1 VQASKSQSAMD
12 APEPLRHAEE
22 AQPIVPMHVAASSC
36 EAAVDAKN
44 LVLLEF
50 PMPIKHTQ
58 VPQRSPLDCGTRF
71 CLQLYLSRLEL
82 ASTAFT
88 MPLH

>member
-1 VQASKSQSAMD
+1 MQAIDSQQAMD
-12 APEPLRHAEE
+12 APEPLRIAEE

-36 EAAVDAKN
+36 EASVSAKN

-58 VPQRSPLDCGTRF
+58 VLQMSVLECGTRRA
-71 CLQLYLSRLEL
+71 CVCII
-82 ASTAFT
+82 STYAR
-88 MPLH
+88 